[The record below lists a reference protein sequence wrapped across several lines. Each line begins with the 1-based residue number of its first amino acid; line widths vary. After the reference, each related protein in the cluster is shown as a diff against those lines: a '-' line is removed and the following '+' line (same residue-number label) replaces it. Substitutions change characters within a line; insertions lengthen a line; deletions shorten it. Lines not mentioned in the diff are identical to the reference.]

1 MRRLQHQHH
10 IGNKAAKAV
19 ALGAASIDKIQS
31 SINKCLTNVS
41 SNLLIR
47 DKKADERW
55 ATLLQKQ
62 EEKMMNEKERVAV
75 KKRKDDF
82 KLLNAS
88 AAGMDTWV
96 LVAHNFYKD
105 MILDENATKMAA
117 SSAGASTTASASTS
131 TPALQRQR
139 RH

>member
-1 MRRLQHQHH
+1 VLRD
-10 IGNKAAKAV
+10 I
-19 ALGAASIDKIQS
+19 
-31 SINKCLTNVS
+31 S